1 MKKIFFILLITIYIA
16 NGEILIVTDKREFPE
31 EFRKKFISFFKK
43 KKIIISSSNNVS
55 SIIDFVP
62 SLIFTFEK
70 KFLTDFPKN
79 FENVPCVLFYIED
92 PLIPLNV
99 NMTGIFYTPPASIIF
114 SFLNSIGFVNKSA
127 VVIIPE
133 GKSDFSYV
141 EEAKR
146 ISKNFNILLKVLEI
160 KPGVLSEAIPELKK
174 CDMIWIFP
182 NEITLN
188 PAFIKYIIRFSLEE
202 KKIIIGY
209 SRLLCEQGFVFS
221 IEVNE
226 DKYKNKI
233 YELVKK
239 IGEGKNPLTIPIQY
253 PDDFDY
259 YYNVRIGRLLGINP
273 DFSKFYKEIKYI
285 EK

>member
-1 MKKIFFILLITIYIA
+1 MKKIFFILLIAIYIS
-16 NGEILIVTDKREFPE
+16 NGEILVITDKRELHQE
-31 EFRKKFISFFKK
+31 VIKKFTSFLKK
-43 KKIIISSSNNVS
+43 EKIIISSSNNVS

-70 KFLTDFPKN
+70 KFLVDFPKN
-79 FENVPCVLFYIED
+79 FEDVPLVLFYIED
-92 PLIPLNV
+92 PLIPLST
-99 NMTGIFYTPPASIIF
+99 NMTGIFYIPPASIIF
-114 SFLNSIGFVNKSA
+114 SFLNSIGFVNKN
-127 VVIIPE
+127 VIVIIPE
-133 GKSDFSYV
+133 GKSNFSYV

-146 ISKNFNILLKVLEI
+146 ISTNFNIFLKVLEI
-160 KPGVLSEAIPELKK
+160 KPGGLSEALPELKK
-174 CDMIWIFP
+174 CDVIWIFP

-188 PAFIKYIIRFSLEE
+188 PAFIKYMIRFSLEE

-209 SRLLCEQGFVFS
+209 SRSLCEQGFIFS

-233 YELVKK
+233 YEFVKK

-253 PDDFDY
+253 PNDFDY
-259 YYNVRIGRLLGINP
+259 YYNVRIGRLLRINP